1 MLVVFLLFIDCDS
14 QSPQLTLS
22 HILKAP
28 TSALFLSLY
37 FVVISALLF
46 PLPLFALILGCAMS
60 NTVSAAAN
68 ARFTKE
74 QRLLAPAAFREVFD
88 APERKLHQSHLMAFV
103 RTNDHGKPRVGMA
116 ITKRKVPTAVAR
128 NLIKRQIRE
137 HFRIKAHSLENKD
150 IVFIVK
156 KSIKDI
162 DNKELKNQIIN
173 IIKKIEK
180 K

>member
-14 QSPQLTLS
+14 QSSQLTLS

-37 FVVISALLF
+37 FVILSALLS
-46 PLPLFALILGCAMS
+46 LLVLLALILGCIMS
-60 NTVSAAAN
+60 NTVSAPHN
-68 ARFTKE
+68 ARFTKA
-74 QRLLAPAAFREVFD
+74 QRLLTPSSFREVFD
-88 APERKLHQSHLMAFV
+88 APERKLHQGHLMAFV
-103 RTNDHGKPRVGMA
+103 RSNHCEQPRVGMA

-128 NLIKRQIRE
+128 NLIKRHVRE
-137 HFRIKAHSLENKD
+137 QFRIKASYLENKD

-156 KSIKDI
+156 KSMKELN
-162 DNKELKNQIIN
+162 NKEIIN
-173 IIKKIEK
+173 EINNIFKKIEK

>member
-1 MLVVFLLFIDCDS
+1 
-14 QSPQLTLS
+14 
-22 HILKAP
+22 
-28 TSALFLSLY
+28 
-37 FVVISALLF
+37 
-46 PLPLFALILGCAMS
+46 MS
-60 NTVSAAAN
+60 NTPPTTLN

-74 QRLLAPAAFREVFD
+74 QRLLTPAAFREVFD

-103 RTNDHGKPRVGMA
+103 RTNTHQQPRVGMA

-137 HFRIKAHSLENKD
+137 QFRVKAFGLENKD

-156 KSIKDI
+156 NSVKGLS
-162 DNKELKNQIIN
+162 NKEIKTEVNN
-173 IIKKIEK
+173 IFKKIEK

>member
-1 MLVVFLLFIDCDS
+1 
-14 QSPQLTLS
+14 
-22 HILKAP
+22 
-28 TSALFLSLY
+28 
-37 FVVISALLF
+37 
-46 PLPLFALILGCAMS
+46 MS
-60 NTVSAAAN
+60 NTPPTTLN

-74 QRLLAPAAFREVFD
+74 QRLLTPAAFREVFD

-103 RTNDHGKPRVGMA
+103 RTNTHDQPRVGMA

-137 HFRIKAHSLENKD
+137 QFRIKASSLENKD

-156 KSIKDI
+156 SSVKGLS
-162 DNKELKNQIIN
+162 NKEIKTEVIN
-173 IIKKIEK
+173 ILKKIEK

>member
-1 MLVVFLLFIDCDS
+1 M
-14 QSPQLTLS
+14 P
-22 HILKAP
+22 
-28 TSALFLSLY
+28 
-37 FVVISALLF
+37 
-46 PLPLFALILGCAMS
+46 
-60 NTVSAAAN
+60 NTVPATPA
-68 ARFTKE
+68 ARFTKA
-74 QRLLAPAAFREVFD
+74 QRLLTPAAFREVFD

-103 RTNDHGKPRVGMA
+103 RANTQDKPRVGMA

-137 HFRIKAHSLENKD
+137 QFRLKCLNIENKD

-162 DNKELKNQIIN
+162 DKNELKNQINN
-173 IIKKIEK
+173 IFKKIEK